1 MCIIFAAMKKMA
13 AIFFV
18 SLYLFGATD
27 AYQLLKLPAFITH
40 YITHRRENPAIDLAD
55 FIQIHYQDQIVIDDD
70 FQQDMQL
77 PFKTH
82 ATDCCVSM
90 SLATVVPTP
99 LEIKLVALEQPQ
111 TVHILYSDN
120 IPLLLTAPS
129 IFQPPRV

>member
-1 MCIIFAAMKKMA
+1 MQKMA
-13 AIFFV
+13 AIFLL

-40 YITHRRENPAIDLAD
+40 YITHKHENPNISLAD

-70 FQQDMQL
+70 FQHDMQL

-82 ATDCCVSM
+82 ATDCCLSM
-90 SLATVVPTP
+90 SLATEVPLP
-99 LEIKLVALEQPQ
+99 PEIKLQAIEQIQ
-111 TVHILYSDN
+111 IIHMLYNDD
-120 IPLLLTAPS
+120 IPLLLSAPS

>member
-1 MCIIFAAMKKMA
+1 MKKTA
-13 AIFFV
+13 AIFLL

-40 YITHRRENPAIDLAD
+40 YITHKQGNPSIGLAD
-55 FIQIHYQDQIVIDDD
+55 FIQIHYQDQIVIDED

-99 LEIKLVALEQPQ
+99 LEIKLESPEQPQ
-111 TVHILYSDN
+111 IKHILSNDN
-120 IPLLLTAPS
+120 ITLLLSTPS